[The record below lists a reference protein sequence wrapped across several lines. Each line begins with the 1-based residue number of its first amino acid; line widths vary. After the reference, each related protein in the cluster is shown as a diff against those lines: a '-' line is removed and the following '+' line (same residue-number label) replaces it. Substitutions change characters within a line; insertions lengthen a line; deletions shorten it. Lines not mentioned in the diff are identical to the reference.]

1 MDDIRSKAQEFA
13 GKDHSQFHTFV
24 FFFLSHGGSNDIIFG
39 VNGGT
44 ISVSELMCFSKSA
57 EFPTLQNKPKLFF
70 FQAWRGPQ
78 QNHSLTASGTVPSS
92 SGIRMDHSV
101 NY

>member
-1 MDDIRSKAQEFA
+1 MDDIRSTAPEFA
-13 GKDHSQFHTFV
+13 AKDHSQFHAFV
-24 FFFLSHGGSNDIIFG
+24 FFIFSHGGSNDIIFG

-44 ISVSELMCFSKSA
+44 MSVSELMCFSKSA
-57 EFPTLQNKPKLFF
+57 EFTTLQNKPKLFF